1 MGNPGITTQYGFEF
15 QKLVFMYYALQL
27 SVGNT
32 IIYEGADD
40 VELSGT
46 DVLNRFRLGNCYIQA
61 KSGNVTQS
69 TAEKIFCNWLLAFN
83 NDNEYKCVIERPLVC
98 DYRNNSFRDD
108 LIKKICE
115 AKGRSDSLFVK
126 VKKLYYINDVK
137 ELSEKLDFLINKAEF
152 IQYSFDELYLTVKNN
167 FAAEYCADTSVS
179 FLHDERFGA
188 IYDTI
193 CLAIRDAMINK
204 ISYVLP
210 HKDLFKLISDVQSRM
225 NNNRYDV
232 SFSKF
237 KAKSTSKL
245 KEILKSES
253 DAVKQLKVV
262 FNNDVE
268 QIMDNL
274 TEKIFYE
281 DLRNFFLQMSREDDI
296 YDLEYLAH
304 SNYKDVIIQLKLNG
318 DDLVPQKIYRM
329 TIDSDL
335 ESVLLSTSSANNKFY
350 KRGCYIHLTDTDVDD
365 ELKIK
370 WEADNA

>member
-1 MGNPGITTQYGFEF
+1 M
-15 QKLVFMYYALQL
+15 L
-27 SVGNT
+27 
-32 IIYEGADD
+32 
-40 VELSGT
+40 
-46 DVLNRFRLGNCYIQA
+46 
-61 KSGNVTQS
+61 
-69 TAEKIFCNWLLAFN
+69 
-83 NDNEYKCVIERPLVC
+83 
-98 DYRNNSFRDD
+98 
-108 LIKKICE
+108 
-115 AKGRSDSLFVK
+115 
-126 VKKLYYINDVK
+126 K
-137 ELSEKLDFLINKAEF
+137 EH
-152 IQYSFDELYLTVKNN
+152 N
-167 FAAEYCADTSVS
+167 FAVEYCADTSVS

-281 DLRNFFLQMSREDDI
+281 DLRNFFLHMSKEDDI
-296 YDLEYLAH
+296 YDL
-304 SNYKDVIIQLKLNG
+304 
-318 DDLVPQKIYRM
+318 PQKIYQM

>member
-1 MGNPGITTQYGFEF
+1 M
-15 QKLVFMYYALQL
+15 MYL
-27 SVGNT
+27 SVN
-32 IIYEGADD
+32 
-40 VELSGT
+40 LK
-46 DVLNRFRLGNCYIQA
+46 LN
-61 KSGNVTQS
+61 
-69 TAEKIFCNWLLAFN
+69 LL
-83 NDNEYKCVIERPLVC
+83 
-98 DYRNNSFRDD
+98 
-108 LIKKICE
+108 
-115 AKGRSDSLFVK
+115 
-126 VKKLYYINDVK
+126 
-137 ELSEKLDFLINKAEF
+137 
-152 IQYSFDELYLTVKNN
+152 
-167 FAAEYCADTSVS
+167 
-179 FLHDERFGA
+179 
-188 IYDTI
+188 
-193 CLAIRDAMINK
+193 
-204 ISYVLP
+204 
-210 HKDLFKLISDVQSRM
+210 
-225 NNNRYDV
+225 
-232 SFSKF
+232 
-237 KAKSTSKL
+237 
-245 KEILKSES
+245 
-253 DAVKQLKVV
+253 LKVV